1 MALYVCEGCESYH
14 DSHESGY
21 NNDMIGDDYT
31 KWLAYCDGCY
41 LELNDFIE
49 SNKEVSDEE

>member
-1 MALYVCEGCESYH
+1 MALFMCDGCESYH

-31 KWLAYCDGCY
+31 KWIAYCDGCY
-41 LELNDFIE
+41 INLPI
-49 SNKEVSDEE
+49 VEEQED